1 MGAGIDEVARAEAA
15 ILRARQRWPGVG
27 GSVDDLL
34 GHIRRLGTRCGDLER
49 FGDELHLACAC
60 LHRDEVA
67 LRILDRDYVARV
79 PSSLSRLGPEP
90 DFIDEVNQLLRHRL
104 LVVPEPRLAT
114 YAATGP
120 LLAWLRVVAMRV
132 ALSLR
137 RSATPAA
144 SELRADH
151 IIEQSFAEAR
161 DLPRYRDALDAA
173 IRRVFAQLSLR
184 ERNLLRL
191 HYLDG
196 LSLERLAG
204 LYGAHRATVARWLAE
219 LRRRL
224 LEEVEKEVRGR
235 LRLSP
240 SEFRSVLG
248 MVRSHLYASIGPLL
262 GAAELA
268 R

>member
-1 MGAGIDEVARAEAA
+1 MPNDANEVERAEAA
-15 ILRARQRWPGVG
+15 VERAGRRWPGIGCSASDLIAHVG
-27 GSVDDLL
+27 
-34 GHIRRLGTRCGDLER
+34 RLGSRCGDLER

-60 LHRDEVA
+60 LHGDELA
-67 LRILDRDYVARV
+67 LRVLDRDYVAKV
-79 PSSLSRLGPEP
+79 APSLLRLGPER
-90 DFIDEVNQLLRHRL
+90 DFIDEVGQLLRHRL
-104 LVVPEPRLAT
+104 LVPPEPRLAT

-144 SELRADH
+144 SELRAEH
-151 IIEQSFAEAR
+151 LIQEPYAEAS
-161 DLPRYRDALDAA
+161 DAPRYRDALDAA
-173 IRRVFAQLSLR
+173 IRRVFAQLSLK

-204 LYGAHRATVARWLAE
+204 LYDAHRATVARWLAD

-224 LEEVEKEVRGR
+224 LKEVEKEVRGQ
-235 LRLSP
+235 LKLSP

-248 MVRSHLYASIGPLL
+248 MVRSHLDASIGALL

-268 R
+268 P